1 MLDSLGEIGM
11 LGYKLVKS
19 LVDPNVKLYLDQG
32 ELLFNPERYCHL
44 VFKLNHLTIACLVI
58 SFAVLV
64 VNWYMTIP
72 CYPL

>member
-11 LGYKLVKS
+11 LGYKLVNI

-32 ELLFNPERYCHL
+32 ELLFNPERYRHL
-44 VFKLNHLTIACLVI
+44 VFKLNHLTIARLVI

-64 VNWYMTIP
+64 VN
-72 CYPL
+72 